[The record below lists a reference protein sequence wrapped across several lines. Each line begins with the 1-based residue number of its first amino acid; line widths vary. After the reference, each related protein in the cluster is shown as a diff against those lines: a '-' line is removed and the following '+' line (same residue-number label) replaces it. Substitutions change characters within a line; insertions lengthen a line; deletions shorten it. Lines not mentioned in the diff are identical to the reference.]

1 MRHIALIRA
10 VNVGGV
16 PMNMEKLRAL
26 AGELGLDDA
35 RTIVTSGNLV
45 FSADRRKPAA
55 LEAALEKGVA
65 EQFDIRTDVIV
76 RTAKEWQA
84 LVADNPFAKEAE
96 ADPGYLIVMPMK
108 VEPAAG
114 SEDKLRAAIK
124 GEERIAVVGRT
135 LFIVYPSGIARS
147 KLTINVIDRNLGT
160 RGTGRNWNTVL
171 RIEKMLAG

>member
-1 MRHIALIRA
+1 MRHVALIRA

-16 PMNMEKLRAL
+16 PMNMETLRGL
-26 AGELGLDDA
+26 AGELGLADA

-45 FSADRRKPAA
+45 FSAERRKPAA

-65 EQFDIRTDVIV
+65 ERFDIRTDVIV

-84 LVADNPFAKEAE
+84 VISDNPFPEEA
-96 ADPGYLIVMPMK
+96 AANPGHFIVMPMK
-108 VEPAAG
+108 SEPAPG

-135 LFIVYPSGIARS
+135 LFIVYPDGIGRS

-171 RIEKMLAG
+171 RIGKMLVE